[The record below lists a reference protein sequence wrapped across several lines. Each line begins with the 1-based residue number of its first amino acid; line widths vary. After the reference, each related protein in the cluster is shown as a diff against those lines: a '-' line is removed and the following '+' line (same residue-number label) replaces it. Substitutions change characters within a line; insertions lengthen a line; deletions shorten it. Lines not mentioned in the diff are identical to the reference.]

1 MKGSLRIVT
10 LFGIP
15 VHIHWTF
22 ALIFVYIYFL
32 GSFSSSAPGL
42 TRSYMLLI
50 LMLFICVLM
59 HEYGHALMARRFG
72 VGTQDITLSPIGG
85 VARLNKLPEKPM
97 QEFLV
102 AIAGPAV
109 NLVIVLL
116 LSPFYFGAISALD
129 RSNLI
134 NSVFNASGNYFAPN
148 LSLGGFL
155 VVGLFWLNI
164 ILATFN
170 MVPAFP
176 MDGGRVLRA
185 LLSLRLQRVKA
196 TKYAALIGKIFAVG
210 FAILGLVSQPMN
222 FLYVFIGAFVFITA
236 ANEYKMVKIEQVLK
250 SVTGKMLSP
259 DKKAFLHYQHSID
272 QAAQIIQDTDI
283 KTFLI
288 FDNWRNPIGL
298 LSADVVL
305 QALKNGQAEQPVSAV
320 SLHAINGVDEQSSL
334 ESIYN
339 LLQQQ
344 QTPALVTFD
353 QSGNATGLVDT
364 YTLNKF
370 IQQAK

>member
-1 MKGSLRIVT
+1 MKGSLRIIT

-15 VHIHWTF
+15 VHVHWTF

-32 GSFSSSAPGL
+32 GSISNSAPGI
-42 TRSYMLLI
+42 TRSYMILI
-50 LMLFICVLM
+50 GMLFVCVLM

-72 VGTQDITLSPIGG
+72 VGTHDIILSPIGG
-85 VARLNKLPEKPM
+85 IARLNKLPEKPM

-109 NLVIVLL
+109 NLAIVLL

-134 NSVFNASGNYFAPN
+134 NSVFNASGNYFAPD
-148 LSLGGFL
+148 LSLTGFL
-155 VVGLFWLNI
+155 IVGLFWLNI
-164 ILATFN
+164 VLAIFN
-170 MVPAFP
+170 MIPAFP

-185 LLSLRLQRVKA
+185 LLSLKLSRIKA
-196 TKYAALIGKIFAVG
+196 TRYAALIGKFFAIG

-236 ANEYKMVKIEQVLK
+236 ANEYKMVKIEQTLK
-250 SVTGKMLSP
+250 SFTGKMLGGE
-259 DKKAFLHYQHSID
+259 KRAFLHYHDSMD
-272 QAAQIIQDTDI
+272 QAAQIVQDTDI
-283 KTFLI
+283 KTFLV
-288 FDNWRNPIGL
+288 FDNWRNPIGIL
-298 LSADVVL
+298 TTDNIL
-305 QALKNGQAEQPVSAV
+305 QALKDGQAEQPVSATT
-320 SLHAINGVDEQSSL
+320 LYPINGVDEQSSL
-334 ESIYN
+334 ETIYN
-339 LLQQQ
+339 LLQNRQA
-344 QTPALVTFD
+344 PALVTFD

-364 YTLNKF
+364 YMLNKF